1 MTVPQ
6 LWKIQPQRSAETALL
21 HRISCGFYKF
31 EALIG
36 YVEHRTLRTG
46 LAPCEVRAPAA

>member
-1 MTVPQ
+1 MED
-6 LWKIQPQRSAETALL
+6 QPQRSADLL
-21 HRISCGFYKF
+21 HRISCGFYKI